1 MRDHSMKIAGFF
13 LVLALLVWGSSVLQA
28 NEIRSFTTQDI
39 NVNKLRAYDQAEQIA
54 PAAGVEQHN
63 DLNDIEIVE
72 TDEVV
77 EEDVTV
83 ESVTEDLAIANPVED
98 QTIPDDI
105 SDMMSEINVNAGIE
119 EAAKANTT
127 YKLGPDDKIKI
138 TVFGEQ
144 DLSGEF
150 VVNGDG
156 AITFPLIGN
165 VAIEGMDVAKL
176 GQMLETRLR
185 GDYLKD
191 PNVSVEVVQNRPFYI
206 LGEVREP
213 GSYDFVN
220 GMNILKAVAI
230 SGGFTYRANRKS
242 IDVMRSSMGSS
253 TPEKMKPTDTVQPG
267 DIIYVR
273 ERFF

>member
-63 DLNDIEIVE
+63 DLNDIEIVAA
-72 TDEVV
+72 DAVV
-77 EEDVTV
+77 EEDITI
-83 ESVTEDLAIANPVED
+83 ESVTEDLAVANPVED
-98 QTIPDDI
+98 QAIPDDI

-119 EAAKANTT
+119 EAAKANTS

-138 TVFGEQ
+138 TVFGEE

-156 AITFPLIGN
+156 AITFPLLGTTSI
-165 VAIEGMDVAKL
+165 AGMDVAEL
-176 GQMLETRLR
+176 GLMLETRLK

-242 IDVMRSSMGSS
+242 IDVMRSSIGSS

>member
-13 LVLALLVWGSSVLQA
+13 LVLALFVGGSATLQA
-28 NEIRSFTTQDI
+28 NEIRSFTTQNI
-39 NVNKLRAYDQAEQIA
+39 NVNKPRAYDQAEQIA

-72 TDEVV
+72 VDEVV
-77 EEDVTV
+77 EEDITV
-83 ESVTEDLAIANPVED
+83 ESVTEDLAVANPVED

-119 EAAKANTT
+119 GSAKADTS

-138 TVFGEQ
+138 TVFGEE

-156 AITFPLIGN
+156 AITFPLLGN

-176 GQMLETRLR
+176 GQMLETRLK

>member
-63 DLNDIEIVE
+63 DLNDIEIVAA
-72 TDEVV
+72 DAVV
-77 EEDVTV
+77 EEDITI
-83 ESVTEDLAIANPVED
+83 ESVTEDLAVANPVED
-98 QTIPDDI
+98 QAIPDDI

-119 EAAKANTT
+119 EAAKVNTS

-138 TVFGEQ
+138 TVFGEE

-156 AITFPLIGN
+156 AITFPLLGTTSI
-165 VAIEGMDVAKL
+165 AGMDVAEL
-176 GQMLETRLR
+176 GLMLETRLK

-242 IDVMRSSMGSS
+242 IDVMRSSIGSS

>member
-1 MRDHSMKIAGFF
+1 MKIAGFF
-13 LVLALLVWGSSVLQA
+13 LVLALFVGGSATLQA
-28 NEIRSFTTQDI
+28 NEIRSFTTQNI
-39 NVNKLRAYDQAEQIA
+39 NVNKPRAYDQAEQIA

-72 TDEVV
+72 VDEVV
-77 EEDVTV
+77 EEDITV
-83 ESVTEDLAIANPVED
+83 ESVTEDLAVANPVED

-119 EAAKANTT
+119 GSAKADTS

-138 TVFGEQ
+138 TVFGEE

-156 AITFPLIGN
+156 AITFPLLGN

-176 GQMLETRLR
+176 GQMLETRLK

>member
-63 DLNDIEIVE
+63 DLNDIEIVAA
-72 TDEVV
+72 DAVV
-77 EEDVTV
+77 EEDITI
-83 ESVTEDLAIANPVED
+83 ESVTEDLAVANPVED
-98 QTIPDDI
+98 QAIPDDI

-119 EAAKANTT
+119 EAAKANTS

-138 TVFGEQ
+138 TVFGEE

-156 AITFPLIGN
+156 AITFPLLGTTSI
-165 VAIEGMDVAKL
+165 AGMDVAEL
-176 GQMLETRLR
+176 GLMLETRLK

-191 PNVSVEVVQNRPFYI
+191 PNVSVEVVQNRLFYI

-242 IDVMRSSMGSS
+242 IDVMRSSIGSS